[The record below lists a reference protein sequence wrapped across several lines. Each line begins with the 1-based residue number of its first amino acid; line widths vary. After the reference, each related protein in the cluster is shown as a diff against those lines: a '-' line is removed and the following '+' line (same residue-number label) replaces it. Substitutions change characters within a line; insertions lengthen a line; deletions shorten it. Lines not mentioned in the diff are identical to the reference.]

1 MKSRAAILHDVG
13 GPWSVEDFE
22 LDAPRAG
29 EVLVEMAA
37 AGMCHSDDHILKGD
51 MSAPNEML
59 RSLGLPTMFPMIGGH
74 EGSGVVREVG
84 DGVTEFVPGDH
95 VVMSFV
101 AVCGQCRWCASGMEY
116 ICDMGA
122 SVLTPGMPTDGTYR
136 HHTADGKP
144 LGHLAKVGAFSKH
157 TVVSMNSLV
166 KIEPHLPLV
175 PSALLSCA
183 IPTGFGS
190 VTNRSNMRPGDAV
203 VVIGVG
209 GIGTGAIQGAR
220 VGGAAHI
227 VAVDPV
233 EFKQKS
239 ALRFGATHTA
249 ATAVEAIDLVR
260 ELSYGVMADAVVVSP
275 SLITPED
282 VRDAVRLTRKGGTC
296 VLTGMT
302 SQLTSSVNIDLQDFI
317 LSNKSLAGTVFGS
330 CNPRADVFRL
340 ARLYQTGQLQ
350 LDEMITRRYRL
361 DDINEAYDDLRNGKI
376 VRGVI
381 DFGIE

>member
-37 AGMCHSDDHILKGD
+37 AGMCHSDDHILSGD

-84 DGVTEFVPGDH
+84 PGVTEFVPGDH

-122 SVLTPGMPTDGTYR
+122 GVLTPGMPTDGTYR

-157 TVVSMNSLV
+157 TVVSTNSLV

-183 IPTGFGS
+183 VPTGFGS
-190 VTNRSNMRPGDAV
+190 VANRSNMRPGDTV
-203 VVIGVG
+203 VVIGAG

-239 ALRFGATHTA
+239 ALQFGATHTA
-249 ATAVEAIDLVR
+249 ASAVEAMDLVR
-260 ELSYGVMADAVVVSP
+260 ELSYGIMADAVVVAP
-275 SLITPED
+275 SLITPDD

-302 SQLTSSVNIDLQDFI
+302 SQLTSSVKIELQEFI
-317 LSNKSLAGTVFGS
+317 LSNKTLAGTVFGS
-330 CNPRADVFRL
+330 CNPKADVFRL

-361 DDINEAYDDLRNGKI
+361 DDINDAYDDLRKGRI